1 MKKPLIIAAALLLCA
16 CASDQREKEEMSD
29 MNETMEFFQ
38 SLDYE
43 NGLEAVVKTFERFP
57 LQYAATLGLDGN
69 AQVRPIEFKF
79 EEDGLLYFDTV
90 TFYTSYK
97 ELLAHPYIQICVCD
111 QPTMTYV
118 RVSGKVN
125 FTDDPEVIEKCF
137 ENSPVLTSQFGN
149 MREVVI
155 GYYLSDVQTEFESFS
170 PQLTHRRYTPS
181 GGND

>member
-1 MKKPLIIAAALLLCA
+1 
-16 CASDQREKEEMSD
+16 
-29 MNETMEFFQ
+29 
-38 SLDYE
+38 
-43 NGLEAVVKTFERFP
+43 
-57 LQYAATLGLDGN
+57 
-69 AQVRPIEFKF
+69 
-79 EEDGLLYFDTV
+79 
-90 TFYTSYK
+90 
-97 ELLAHPYIQICVCD
+97 
-111 QPTMTYV
+111 MTYV

-170 PQLTHRRYTPS
+170 PQLTHRRYTLS

>member
-1 MKKPLIIAAALLLCA
+1 M
-16 CASDQREKEEMSD
+16 
-29 MNETMEFFQ
+29 
-38 SLDYE
+38 
-43 NGLEAVVKTFERFP
+43 
-57 LQYAATLGLDGN
+57 
-69 AQVRPIEFKF
+69 
-79 EEDGLLYFDTV
+79 

-149 MREVVI
+149 IREVVI
-155 GYYLSDVQTEFESFS
+155 GYYLSDVQAEFESFS
-170 PQLTHRRYTPS
+170 PQLTHRRYTLS